1 LQTDGFEVGDSAAG
15 PQVEEVVVGVLR
27 DGLTLVPVVVHVET
41 LASRISLTPF
51 MTFIRIFIQI
61 LKKLLF
67 QKVEYK
73 ELFRDTPSQG
83 SQTQSVLRA
92 A

>member
-1 LQTDGFEVGDSAAG
+1 MEHFFVRYGREFVIIEFDCTLQTDGFEVGDSAAG
-15 PQVEEVVVGVLR
+15 PQVKEVVVGVLR

-61 LKKLLF
+61 
-67 QKVEYK
+67 
-73 ELFRDTPSQG
+73 
-83 SQTQSVLRA
+83 
-92 A
+92 